1 MRPAKLLRM
10 ARLLLIAAGIVIV
23 IALVLSQVL
32 LPGYAS
38 NRIEDRLTE
47 DGGTASAS
55 VDAFPAARLLFGDG
69 DKLTVNGSGLDLP
82 LNGEMDVFGRLDG
95 FDRVDVHL
103 DDFDAGPFTVTSFD
117 LTRDGAGAY
126 QLVTSS
132 TTTGADLVGYGA
144 AQLGIPGVPLLQ
156 FLAGRAPEGDQ
167 EIPIHLD
174 MGLESD
180 GGRIRVVSGGGTVA
194 GYPAGPLAELITAAI
209 VVRL

>member
-1 MRPAKLLRM
+1 M
-10 ARLLLIAAGIVIV
+10 ARRILLAAGIVIV
-23 IALVLSQVL
+23 VALVLSQVL

-38 NRIEDRLTE
+38 KRIEDRLTE
-47 DGGTASAS
+47 GGGTASAS
-55 VDAFPAARLLFGDG
+55 VDAFPAARLVFGDG
-69 DKLTVNGSGLDLP
+69 DKLTVSGSGLDLP
-82 LNGEMDVFGRLDG
+82 LDSNQDVFGRLDG
-95 FDRVDVHL
+95 FDSVDVHL
-103 DDFDAGPFTVTSFD
+103 DDFRAGPFAVTSFE
-117 LTRDGAGAY
+117 LTRNGSDSY

-144 AQLGIPGVPLLQ
+144 EQLGIPGVPLLQ
-156 FLAGRAPEGDQ
+156 FFAGRAPEGNQ

-180 GGRIRVVSGGGTVA
+180 DGRIRVVSGGGTVA